1 MKHIIFHRED
11 GLVQICTP
19 TPEFIAIHGEEKAFD
34 IVRHKDL
41 PKASCGTK
49 PVEHWD
55 VSHED
60 ILTNQAFRDAWRY
73 NGTQIEVDM
82 TTARAIKMES
92 LRSERNDRLK
102 KLDIDYQRAHEKQD
116 MAGMLS
122 IAQAKQ
128 KLRDLPATA
137 DLTQHATPEALES
150 FQPSILTTNE
160 ESS

>member
-1 MKHIIFHRED
+1 MKRIVFHNEN
-11 GLVQICTP
+11 GGMSICIP
-19 TPEFIAIHGEEKAFD
+19 SPGFVAEHGEEEALRLIKS
-34 IVRHKDL
+34 RDL
-41 PKASCGTK
+41 AD
-49 PVEHWD
+49 VDEHWIIE
-55 VSHED
+55 HED
-60 ILTNQAFRDAWRY
+60 IPTNQVFRNAWRY
-73 NGTQIEVDM
+73 NGTQIEIDM

-116 MAGMLS
+116 MVGMLS